1 MTLQDY
7 LRDPCGTLS
16 IPYWKNKTVQV
27 PNFMRIVHARDYDTD
42 AFAEYT
48 DEPYFRLKHD
58 LHDIPLADKRFI
70 CRTAG
75 EDDLPL
81 MAEIINRSY
90 TDLSVTVEQLQ
101 GYRNTPAFAPDLW
114 IIVQDAA
121 SGEMR
126 AKYDYATARA
136 VARLNILAEYC
147 IPLLKVNGVFLPMKA
162 KSGAEELDEA
172 KNAFS
177 TLHAEVIFSNEFYL
191 TDTKNVTEPQSRLIA
206 GIRKNAPTEKIYP
219 RNNSQIKKKPL

>member
-27 PNFMRIVHARDYDTD
+27 PNFMRIVHARDYD
-42 AFAEYT
+42 AVSFAEFT
-48 DEPYFRLKHD
+48 DDPYFRLKHD
-58 LHDIPLADKRFI
+58 LQGIPLADKRFV

-101 GYRNTPAFAPDLW
+101 GYRNTPAFEPDLW
-114 IIVQDAA
+114 IIVKDAA
-121 SGEMR
+121 LSEIVGCGIADVDPEAREGIMEWIQVLPEHRGRGAGQFIVNELLRRMQDCADFTTVSG
-126 AKYDYATARA
+126 
-136 VARLNILAEYC
+136 
-147 IPLLKVNGVFLPMKA
+147 KVN
-162 KSGAEELDEA
+162 
-172 KNAFS
+172 NATNPEGLYRRCGF
-177 TLHAEVIFSNEFYL
+177 TGEDVWHIL
-191 TDTKNVTEPQSRLIA
+191 TKE
-206 GIRKNAPTEKIYP
+206 
-219 RNNSQIKKKPL
+219 